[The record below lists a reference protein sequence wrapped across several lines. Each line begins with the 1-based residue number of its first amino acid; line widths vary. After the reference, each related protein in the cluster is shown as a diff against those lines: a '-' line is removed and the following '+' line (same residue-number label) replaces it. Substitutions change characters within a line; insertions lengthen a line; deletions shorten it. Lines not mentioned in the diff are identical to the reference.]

1 MASTYIN
8 SPNGT
13 GTDPQIATFSMWFKI
28 TKPEANEVYLFSG
41 GDGGTNNSWLRIQG
55 SGELYFRNRTDNSND
70 CIIQTSAKY
79 RDVNGWYHVVLKLNS
94 TLSTA
99 SDRATMYI
107 NGEEITSLS
116 SSIDMTQN
124 NLFHMFGS
132 TQTHIGKRVN
142 DGSTGHIGG
151 FLASHVHFCDGYAY
165 DASYFGSTDSTTGE
179 WKINTSPS
187 VTYGTRG
194 FFILKDG
201 NSVTD
206 QSGNGNNF
214 TVAGGTLTDLKD
226 NPENVFATMNPLQ
239 HSDSGQTLSNGNLT
253 ATNSGSFSITN
264 SSTICNNIGKYYAEC
279 KIQSIGDSDTGI
291 IIGFINVDKESF
303 QNIASTDYYPG
314 DKPYGAGWYSANG
327 SVYINQSGV
336 LSLNSFTTGDVL
348 QFAMDLDNGYF
359 YFGKN
364 GTWQNSANPTSGST
378 GTGGLALSS
387 MGSSGD
393 TFTFGSSTK
402 NNAIT
407 NYNFGNG
414 YFGTTAVSSAGTNAS
429 NNGIFEY
436 DVPTGYTAL
445 STKGLNL

>member
-1 MASTYIN
+1 MASTYLSRTPSSASNRKTFTISTWVKRGTIGNNQYMIN
-8 SPNGT
+8 AYS
-13 GTDPQIATFSMWFKI
+13 DS
-28 TKPEANEVYLFSG
+28 
-41 GDGGTNNSWLRIQG
+41 NNFG
-55 SGELYFRNRTDNSND
+55 ALYFDVSDTLVAKLKISSVVNTTLVTNRVFRD
-70 CIIQTSAKY
+70 TSA
-79 RDVNGWYHVVLKLNS
+79 WYHIVWKVDTTQS
-94 TLSTA
+94 TE
-99 SDRATMYI
+99 SDRSKLYI
-107 NGEEITSLS
+107 NGVEETSFSGETYLS
-116 SSIDMTQN
+116 QNADTAFNNTVEHSIGALTASN
-124 NLFHMFGS
+124 YF
-132 TQTHIGKRVN
+132 
-142 DGSTGHIGG
+142 DGSMSHIH
-151 FLASHVHFCDGYAY
+151 LIDGTAY
-165 DASYFGSTDSTTGE
+165 DASAFGETDATTGE
-179 WKINTSPS
+179 WIGKTSPS
-187 VTYGTRG
+187 VTYGTNG

-201 NSVTD
+201 NGITD
-206 QSGNGNNF
+206 QSGEGNDF
-214 TVAGGTLTDLKD
+214 TLGGGTLTDLKD
-226 NPENVFATMNPLQ
+226 SPDNTFATINLLQ

-253 ATNSGSFSITN
+253 ATNSGSFSISN

-279 KIQSIGDSDTGI
+279 KIQSIGDSNTGI
-291 IIGFINVDKESF
+291 IIGFINVDKEPF
-303 QNIASTDYYPG
+303 QNIATTDYYPG

-414 YFGTTAVSSAGTNAS
+414 YFGTTAVASAGTNAS
-429 NNGIFEY
+429 GIGIFEY
-436 DVPTGYTAL
+436 DVPSGYTAL